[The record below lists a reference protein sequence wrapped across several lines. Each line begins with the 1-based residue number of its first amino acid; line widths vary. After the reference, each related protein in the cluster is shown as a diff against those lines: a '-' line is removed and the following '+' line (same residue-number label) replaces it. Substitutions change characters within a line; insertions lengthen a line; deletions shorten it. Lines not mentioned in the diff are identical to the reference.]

1 MRDFFYILQ
10 TCANS
15 TTIRYPDEPLKF
27 DMDKIT
33 KKSDKNKQKDYD
45 FIKVCYVYNIVCKI
59 YKEFQEIQKTKNKN
73 KNKNKQVAYAK
84 VKVFSQIVYN
94 GNHSNRG
101 SNEANPPFFLNSY
114 KPALL
119 DTFTKAQKIYNA
131 FTRLAHIYRVKKY
144 KTVVTDDLSMNPL
157 DIHHPNTFV
166 LIQNKSKYLF
176 NTNDLVKIVENAI
189 THAPSFFQEP
199 TEPKNPYNNEPFNL
213 STLYNIYF
221 KLKGLPRIMPT
232 LIHLFFI
239 SNFNVEHFVLN
250 NEPLLRET
258 AIRKYIHNSTDDI
271 LYKSIMKMLAAN
283 YYTRKLIIHK
293 EFPIKTL
300 IEIFK
305 PFLYYFYI
313 INYDIQGTQRIDNY
327 KEMLYIKL
335 KKFYEYNKAFGRK
348 MCRATF
354 KNKLLKRLNMPL
366 IPQTYFS
373 TEHISF
379 HNIIIQ
385 YSDMTDTH
393 VSIYGMVV
401 EANDDSSD
409 DEIPWGLAAVAAAA
423 AAAANNNNDSVL
435 SAAESL
441 EEDDEYLDDDDD
453 DLADISIS

>member
-1 MRDFFYILQ
+1 MRAFFYILQ

-15 TTIRYPDEPLKF
+15 TTIRYPDESLKF

-33 KKSDKNKQKDYD
+33 KNADKNADKNSSKNKQKDYD
-45 FIKVCYVYNIVCKI
+45 FIKVCYIYNIVCKI
-59 YKEFQEIQKTKNKN
+59 YKEFQEIQKIQKTKT

-84 VKVFSQIVYN
+84 IKVFSQIFYN
-94 GNHSNRG
+94 VSNKV
-101 SNEANPPFFLNSY
+101 NPPFFLNSY
-114 KPALL
+114 KTALL
-119 DTFTKAQKIYNA
+119 ETFTKAQRIYNV

-176 NTNDLVKIVENAI
+176 NTNDVVKIVENAI

-199 TEPKNPYNNEPFNL
+199 TEAKNPYNNEPFNL

-221 KLKGLPRIMPT
+221 KLKALPRIMPT
-232 LIHLFFI
+232 LIHLFFL
-239 SNFNVEHFVLN
+239 SNFNVDYFVLN

-327 KEMLYIKL
+327 KETLYIKL

-354 KNKLLKRLNMPL
+354 KNKLLKRLNLPL
-366 IPQTYFS
+366 ISQTYFS

-379 HNIIIQ
+379 HNITIQ
-385 YSDMTDTH
+385 NSDMTDIH
-393 VSIYGMVV
+393 ILLYGIQSEEDDLSNSET
-401 EANDDSSD
+401 EA
-409 DEIPWGLAAVAAAA
+409 E
-423 AAAANNNNDSVL
+423 
-435 SAAESL
+435 ES
-441 EEDDEYLDDDDD
+441 EEDDEYLDDDD
-453 DLADISIS
+453 LADISVS

>member
-1 MRDFFYILQ
+1 
-10 TCANS
+10 
-15 TTIRYPDEPLKF
+15 
-27 DMDKIT
+27 MDKIT
-33 KKSDKNKQKDYD
+33 KKADKNKDYD

-59 YKEFQEIQKTKNKN
+59 YKEFEEIQKIQKTKKS
-73 KNKNKQVAYAK
+73 NKNKQFACAK

-101 SNEANPPFFLNSY
+101 SNQAEPPFFLNSY

-119 DTFTKAQKIYNA
+119 DTFTKAQQIYNA

-166 LIQNKSKYLF
+166 LIQNKSRYLF

-232 LIHLFFI
+232 LIHLFFL
-239 SNFNVEHFVLN
+239 SNFNVEYFVLN
-250 NEPLLRET
+250 NEPFLRET

-283 YYTRKLIIHK
+283 YYTRKLIIHQ

-313 INYDIQGTQRIDNY
+313 INYDIQGTQRIDSY
-327 KEMLYIKL
+327 KEILYIKL

-348 MCRATF
+348 MCNSTI
-354 KNKLLKRLNMPL
+354 KNKLLKRLNLPL

-393 VSIYGMVV
+393 VSNYGMVV

-409 DEIPWGLAAVAAAA
+409 DDEIPWGLAAEAAAAA
-423 AAAANNNNDSVL
+423 AAAANNNNDSEL
-435 SAAESL
+435 SS
-441 EEDDEYLDDDDD
+441 EEDDEDFDDEDD

>member
-1 MRDFFYILQ
+1 M
-10 TCANS
+10 
-15 TTIRYPDEPLKF
+15 
-27 DMDKIT
+27 
-33 KKSDKNKQKDYD
+33 
-45 FIKVCYVYNIVCKI
+45 CKI
-59 YKEFQEIQKTKNKN
+59 YKEFKAQPKETKKSNKN
-73 KNKNKQVAYAK
+73 KNIIKQFAHAK
-84 VKVFSQIVYN
+84 IKVFSQIFYN
-94 GNHSNRG
+94 ANRYN
-101 SNEANPPFFLNSY
+101 SSFFLHSY
-114 KPALL
+114 KSALL
-119 DTFTKAQKIYNA
+119 DTFTRAQRIYNA

-157 DIHHPNTFV
+157 DIHHRNTFV

-176 NTNDLVKIVENAI
+176 NTNDVVKIIENAI

-221 KLKGLPRIMPT
+221 KLKALPRVMPT
-232 LIHLFFI
+232 LIHLFFL
-239 SNFNVEHFVLN
+239 SNFNVDHFVLN

-283 YYTRKLIIHK
+283 HYTRKITIHQ
-293 EFPIKTL
+293 EFPLKTL

-327 KEMLYIKL
+327 KQMLYIKL

-348 MCRATF
+348 MRNATI
-354 KNKLLKRLNMPL
+354 KNKLLKNCNLPL
-366 IPQTYFS
+366 IPKTYFN
-373 TEHISF
+373 TKHISF
-379 HNIIIQ
+379 HNITIHN
-385 YSDMTDTH
+385 SEMTDIH

-401 EANDDSSD
+401 EVTDDLSD
-409 DEIPWGLAAVAAAA
+409 EDEDEDEDEVPWGLAAAAT
-423 AAAANNNNDSVL
+423 NNNNG
-435 SAAESL
+435 ET
-441 EEDDEYLDDDDD
+441 EEEEEEEDD

>member
-1 MRDFFYILQ
+1 MRAFFYILQ

-33 KKSDKNKQKDYD
+33 KNADKNSSKNKQKDYD

-59 YKEFQEIQKTKNKN
+59 YKEFEEIQKTKN

-101 SNEANPPFFLNSY
+101 SNEVNPPFFLNSY
-114 KPALL
+114 KTALL
-119 DTFTKAQKIYNA
+119 ETFTKAQRIYNA

-157 DIHHPNTFV
+157 DIKHPNTFV

-199 TEPKNPYNNEPFNL
+199 TEAKNPYNNEPFNL

-221 KLKGLPRIMPT
+221 KLKALPRIMPT

-239 SNFNVEHFVLN
+239 SNFNVDYFVLN

-300 IEIFK
+300 IDIFK

-327 KEMLYIKL
+327 KETLYIKL

-354 KNKLLKRLNMPL
+354 KNKLLKRLNLPL
-366 IPQTYFS
+366 ISQTYFS

-379 HNIIIQ
+379 HNITIQ
-385 YSDMTDTH
+385 NSDMTDIH
-393 VSIYGMVV
+393 ILLYGIQSEEDDLSDSETQAEESEV
-401 EANDDSSD
+401 E
-409 DEIPWGLAAVAAAA
+409 
-423 AAAANNNNDSVL
+423 
-435 SAAESL
+435 ES

-453 DLADISIS
+453 LADISIS

>member
-1 MRDFFYILQ
+1 M
-10 TCANS
+10 AV
-15 TTIRYPDEPLKF
+15 
-27 DMDKIT
+27 IT
-33 KKSDKNKQKDYD
+33 KNADKNNTKDYD

-59 YKEFQEIQKTKNKN
+59 YKEFKAQPKETKKSNKN
-73 KNKNKQVAYAK
+73 KNIIKQFAHAK
-84 VKVFSQIVYN
+84 IKVFSQIFYN
-94 GNHSNRG
+94 GNNDNDNNDNNNNNNDNNDNRHI
-101 SNEANPPFFLNSY
+101 PFFLHSY
-114 KPALL
+114 KSALL
-119 DTFTKAQKIYNA
+119 DTFTRAQRIYNA
-131 FTRLAHIYRVKKY
+131 FRRLAHIYRMKKY

-157 DIHHPNTFV
+157 DIKHPNTFV

-199 TEPKNPYNNEPFNL
+199 TEPKNPYNNEPLNL

-221 KLKGLPRIMPT
+221 KLKALPRVIPT
-232 LIHLFFI
+232 LIHLFFL
-239 SNFNVEHFVLN
+239 SNFNVEYFILN

-271 LYKSIMKMLAAN
+271 LYKSIMKMIVSN
-283 YYTRKLIIHK
+283 YYTRKLTIHK
-293 EFPIKTL
+293 EFPLKTL

-327 KEMLYIKL
+327 KQMLYIKL

-348 MCRATF
+348 MRNATI
-354 KNKLLKRLNMPL
+354 KNKLLKNRNLPL
-366 IPQTYFS
+366 IPKTYFN
-373 TEHISF
+373 TKHISF
-379 HNIIIQ
+379 HNITIHN
-385 YSDMTDTH
+385 SEMTDTH

-409 DEIPWGLAAVAAAA
+409 DEIPWGLAAEAEA
-423 AAAANNNNDSVL
+423 AAAANNNNEHDNSD
-435 SAAESL
+435 
-441 EEDDEYLDDDDD
+441 EDDEDFDDEDD

>member
-1 MRDFFYILQ
+1 MRAFFYILQ

-33 KKSDKNKQKDYD
+33 KNADKNKQKDYD

-84 VKVFSQIVYN
+84 LKVFSQIFYN
-94 GNHSNRG
+94 VNNQ
-101 SNEANPPFFLNSY
+101 ANPPFFLNSY
-114 KPALL
+114 KTALL
-119 DTFTKAQKIYNA
+119 ETFTKAQRIYNA
-131 FTRLAHIYRVKKY
+131 FARLAHIYRVKKY

-157 DIHHPNTFV
+157 DIKHPNTFV

-199 TEPKNPYNNEPFNL
+199 TEAKNPYNNEPFNL

-221 KLKGLPRIMPT
+221 KLKVLPRIMPT
-232 LIHLFFI
+232 LIHLFFL
-239 SNFNVEHFVLN
+239 SNFNVDYFVLN

-327 KEMLYIKL
+327 KETLYIKL

-354 KNKLLKRLNMPL
+354 KNKLLKRLNLPL
-366 IPQTYFS
+366 ISQTYFS

-379 HNIIIQ
+379 HNITIQ
-385 YSDMTDTH
+385 KSDMTDIH
-393 VSIYGMVV
+393 VLLYGIQSEEDDLSDSETQV
-401 EANDDSSD
+401 E
-409 DEIPWGLAAVAAAA
+409 
-423 AAAANNNNDSVL
+423 
-435 SAAESL
+435 ESEVEESEVEESEVEES

-453 DLADISIS
+453 LADISIS